1 MLQGSDGRRCEEE
14 EKKGDVV
21 MLEGYKS
28 GERPL
33 EDEEPATDTD
43 LMNEGGDVEFESEV
57 KRQGKQL

>member
-28 GERPL
+28 GKRPL

-43 LMNEGGDVEFESEV
+43 FDERGRRCGV
-57 KRQGKQL
+57 